1 MSISIVPPPI
11 ISFFMQKSKIMFK
24 ILMFPGIH
32 IYKIGFK
39 NLYYY
44 SNKQD
49 YIYINYK
56 YSLICEN
63 LVEIEYWFTLQ
74 GLVIHEWIFCWFV
87 HSFISYIINRSF
99 LTFVSF
105 LKISTSSFGFGAFA
119 FHYIYN
125 HVNFKVVSW
134 QP

>member
-24 ILMFPGIH
+24 ILMFQGIH

-63 LVEIEYWFTLQ
+63 LVEIEY
-74 GLVIHEWIFCWFV
+74 
-87 HSFISYIINRSF
+87 
-99 LTFVSF
+99 
-105 LKISTSSFGFGAFA
+105 
-119 FHYIYN
+119 
-125 HVNFKVVSW
+125 
-134 QP
+134 